1 METQRPEDDRH
12 NATSQEVT
20 LAYVKTMSSRMDR
33 VEIDFVDHI
42 RKIEGRL
49 DQIVDLVRDVAA
61 LKQQYAAQNEAIV
74 ELRGAVREQSQ
85 RVESSIARVHQRLD
99 ELTASV
105 SASIDSETT
114 KIVERI
120 ADSEKNHKELDSK
133 FQMWLN
139 RGLGG
144 WAAFVLVVGAIQF
157 IGVRWLSAME
167 ADRNALV
174 AQVQK
179 LSNRVA
185 DLENRSLQLENTPG
199 RR

>member
-1 METQRPEDDRH
+1 MDQNEGY
-12 NATSQEVT
+12 SQIASAQDVT

-33 VEIDFVDHI
+33 EEIEFVDQL
-42 RKIEGRL
+42 RKIETRL

-61 LKQQYAAQNEAIV
+61 LKQQYTAQSEAIV
-74 ELRGAVREQSQ
+74 ELRGAVREQST
-85 RVESSIARVHQRLD
+85 RVESSIARVHRRLD

-105 SASIDSETT
+105 SSSIDTETA

-120 ADSEKNHKELDSK
+120 ADSEKNHKELDGK

-139 RGLGG
+139 RGIGG
-144 WAAFVLVVGAIQF
+144 WAVFVLVVGILQF
-157 IGVRWLSAME
+157 AGIRWLNTMD
-167 ADRNALV
+167 ADRETLV

-179 LSNRVA
+179 LSNRIA
-185 DLENRSLQLENTPG
+185 DLENRSLQMD

>member
-1 METQRPEDDRH
+1 MDQNEEYSRIASAQ
-12 NATSQEVT
+12 NVT
-20 LAYVKTMSSRMDR
+20 FAYVKTMSSRMDR
-33 VEIDFVDHI
+33 VETEFVDHL
-42 RKIEGRL
+42 RKIETRL

-61 LKQQYAAQNEAIV
+61 LKQQYTAQSEAIV
-74 ELRGAVREQSQ
+74 ELRGAVREQST

-105 SASIDSETT
+105 SSSIDTETA

-120 ADSEKNHKELDSK
+120 AESEKNHKELDGK

-139 RGLGG
+139 RGIGG
-144 WAAFVLVVGAIQF
+144 WTVFVLVVGILQF
-157 IGVRWLSAME
+157 VGIRWLNTMD
-167 ADRNALV
+167 ADRETLV

-179 LSNRVA
+179 LSNRIA
-185 DLENRSLQLENTPG
+185 DLENRSLQMD

>member
-1 METQRPEDDRH
+1 MDQNEEYSRIASAQD
-12 NATSQEVT
+12 VT
-20 LAYVKTMSSRMDR
+20 FAYVKTMSSRMDR
-33 VEIDFVDHI
+33 VETEFVDHL
-42 RKIEGRL
+42 RKIETRL

-61 LKQQYAAQNEAIV
+61 LKQQYTAQSEAIV
-74 ELRGAVREQSQ
+74 ELRGAVREQST

-105 SASIDSETT
+105 SSSIDTETA

-120 ADSEKNHKELDSK
+120 AESEKNHKELDGK

-139 RGLGG
+139 RGIGG
-144 WAAFVLVVGAIQF
+144 WTVFVLVVGILQF
-157 IGVRWLSAME
+157 VGIRWLNTMDS
-167 ADRNALV
+167 DRETLV

-179 LSNRVA
+179 LSNRIA
-185 DLENRSLQLENTPG
+185 DLENRSLQMD

>member
-1 METQRPEDDRH
+1 MEPQRPEDERSS
-12 NATSQEVT
+12 ATSQDVT

-61 LKQQYAAQNEAIV
+61 LKQQYAAQSEAIV

-157 IGVRWLSAME
+157 IGVRWLSSME
-167 ADRNALV
+167 ADRAALV
-174 AQVQK
+174 VQVQK

-185 DLENRSLQLENTPG
+185 DLENRSLQLG

>member
-1 METQRPEDDRH
+1 MDQNEEYSRIASAQD
-12 NATSQEVT
+12 VT
-20 LAYVKTMSSRMDR
+20 FAYVKTMSSRMDR
-33 VEIDFVDHI
+33 VETEFVDQL
-42 RKIEGRL
+42 RKIETRL

-61 LKQQYAAQNEAIV
+61 LKQQYTAQSEAIV
-74 ELRGAVREQSQ
+74 ELRGAVREQST

-105 SASIDSETT
+105 SSSIDTETA

-120 ADSEKNHKELDSK
+120 ADSEKNHKELDGK

-139 RGLGG
+139 RGIGG
-144 WAAFVLVVGAIQF
+144 WAVFVLVVGILQF
-157 IGVRWLSAME
+157 VGIRWLNTMD
-167 ADRNALV
+167 ADRETLI

-179 LSNRVA
+179 LSNRIA
-185 DLENRSLQLENTPG
+185 DLENRSLQMD

>member
-1 METQRPEDDRH
+1 MDQNEECSRIASAQD
-12 NATSQEVT
+12 VT
-20 LAYVKTMSSRMDR
+20 FAYVKTMSSRMDR
-33 VEIDFVDHI
+33 VETEFVDHL
-42 RKIEGRL
+42 RKIETRL

-61 LKQQYAAQNEAIV
+61 LKQQYTAQSEAIV
-74 ELRGAVREQSQ
+74 ELRGAVREQST

-105 SASIDSETT
+105 SSSIDTETA

-120 ADSEKNHKELDSK
+120 AESEKNHKELDGK

-139 RGLGG
+139 RGIGG
-144 WAAFVLVVGAIQF
+144 WTVFVLVVGILQF
-157 IGVRWLSAME
+157 VGIRWLNTMD
-167 ADRNALV
+167 ADRETLV

-179 LSNRVA
+179 LSNRIA
-185 DLENRSLQLENTPG
+185 DLENRSLQMD

>member
-1 METQRPEDDRH
+1 MDQNEEYSRIASDQD
-12 NATSQEVT
+12 VT

-33 VEIDFVDHI
+33 VEIEFVDQL
-42 RKIEGRL
+42 RKIETRL

-61 LKQQYAAQNEAIV
+61 LKQQYTAQSEAIV
-74 ELRGAVREQSQ
+74 ELRGAVREQST
-85 RVESSIARVHQRLD
+85 RVESSIARVHRRLD

-105 SASIDSETT
+105 SSSIDTETA

-120 ADSEKNHKELDSK
+120 ADSEKNHKELDGK

-139 RGLGG
+139 RGIGG
-144 WAAFVLVVGAIQF
+144 WAVFVLVVGILQF
-157 IGVRWLSAME
+157 VGIRWLNTMD
-167 ADRNALV
+167 ADRETLV

-179 LSNRVA
+179 LSNRIA
-185 DLENRSLQLENTPG
+185 DLENRSLQMD

>member
-1 METQRPEDDRH
+1 MDQNEEY
-12 NATSQEVT
+12 SQIASAQDVT

-33 VEIDFVDHI
+33 VEIEFVDQL
-42 RKIEGRL
+42 RKIETRL

-61 LKQQYAAQNEAIV
+61 LKQQYTAQSEAIV
-74 ELRGAVREQSQ
+74 ELRGAVREQST

-105 SASIDSETT
+105 SSSIDTETA

-120 ADSEKNHKELDSK
+120 ADSEKNHKELDGK

-139 RGLGG
+139 RGIGG
-144 WAAFVLVVGAIQF
+144 WAVFVLVVGILQF
-157 IGVRWLSAME
+157 VGIRWLNTMD
-167 ADRNALV
+167 ADRETLV

-179 LSNRVA
+179 LSNRIA
-185 DLENRSLQLENTPG
+185 DLENRSLQMD

>member
-1 METQRPEDDRH
+1 MDQNEEYSRIASAQD
-12 NATSQEVT
+12 VT
-20 LAYVKTMSSRMDR
+20 FAYVKTMSSRMDR
-33 VEIDFVDHI
+33 VETEFVDHL
-42 RKIEGRL
+42 RKIETRL

-61 LKQQYAAQNEAIV
+61 LKQQYTAQSEAIV
-74 ELRGAVREQSQ
+74 ELRGAVREQST

-105 SASIDSETT
+105 SSSIDTETA

-120 ADSEKNHKELDSK
+120 AESEKNHKELDGK

-139 RGLGG
+139 RGIGG
-144 WAAFVLVVGAIQF
+144 WTVFVLVVGILQF
-157 IGVRWLSAME
+157 VGIRWLNTMD
-167 ADRNALV
+167 ADRETLV

-179 LSNRVA
+179 LSNRIA
-185 DLENRSLQLENTPG
+185 DLENRSLQMD

>member
-1 METQRPEDDRH
+1 MDQNEECSRIASAQD
-12 NATSQEVT
+12 VMF
-20 LAYVKTMSSRMDR
+20 AYVKTMSSRMDR
-33 VEIDFVDHI
+33 VETEFVDHL
-42 RKIEGRL
+42 RKIETRL

-61 LKQQYAAQNEAIV
+61 LKQQYTAQSEAIV
-74 ELRGAVREQSQ
+74 ELRGAVREQST

-105 SASIDSETT
+105 SSSIDTETA

-120 ADSEKNHKELDSK
+120 AESEKNHKELDGK

-139 RGLGG
+139 RGIGG
-144 WAAFVLVVGAIQF
+144 WTVFVLVVGILQF
-157 IGVRWLSAME
+157 VGIRWLNTMDS
-167 ADRNALV
+167 DRETLV

-179 LSNRVA
+179 LSNRIA
-185 DLENRSLQLENTPG
+185 DLENRSLQMD

>member
-1 METQRPEDDRH
+1 MDQNEEYSRIASAQD
-12 NATSQEVT
+12 VT
-20 LAYVKTMSSRMDR
+20 LAYVTTMSSRMDR
-33 VEIDFVDHI
+33 VEIEFVDQL
-42 RKIEGRL
+42 RKIETRL

-61 LKQQYAAQNEAIV
+61 LKQQYTAQSEAIV
-74 ELRGAVREQSQ
+74 ELRGAVREQST

-105 SASIDSETT
+105 SSSIDTETA

-120 ADSEKNHKELDSK
+120 AESEKNHKELDGK

-139 RGLGG
+139 RGIGG
-144 WAAFVLVVGAIQF
+144 WAVFILVVGILQF
-157 IGVRWLSAME
+157 VGIRWLNTMD
-167 ADRNALV
+167 ADRETLV

-179 LSNRVA
+179 LSNRIA
-185 DLENRSLQLENTPG
+185 DLENRSLQMD

>member
-1 METQRPEDDRH
+1 MDQNEEY
-12 NATSQEVT
+12 SQIASAQDVT

-33 VEIDFVDHI
+33 VEIEFVDQL
-42 RKIEGRL
+42 RKIETRL

-61 LKQQYAAQNEAIV
+61 LKQQYTAQSEAIV
-74 ELRGAVREQSQ
+74 ELRGAVREQST
-85 RVESSIARVHQRLD
+85 RVESSIARVHRRLD

-105 SASIDSETT
+105 SSSIDTETA

-120 ADSEKNHKELDSK
+120 ADSEKNHKELDGK

-139 RGLGG
+139 RGIGG
-144 WAAFVLVVGAIQF
+144 WAVFVLVVGILQF
-157 IGVRWLSAME
+157 VGIRWLNTMD
-167 ADRNALV
+167 ADRETLV

-179 LSNRVA
+179 LSNRIA
-185 DLENRSLQLENTPG
+185 DLENRSLQMD

>member
-1 METQRPEDDRH
+1 MEPQRPEDERSS
-12 NATSQEVT
+12 ATSQDVT

-61 LKQQYAAQNEAIV
+61 LKQQYAAQSEAIV

-157 IGVRWLSAME
+157 IGVRWLSSME
-167 ADRNALV
+167 ADRAALV
-174 AQVQK
+174 VQVQK

-185 DLENRSLQLENTPG
+185 DLENRSLQLG
-199 RR
+199 RQ